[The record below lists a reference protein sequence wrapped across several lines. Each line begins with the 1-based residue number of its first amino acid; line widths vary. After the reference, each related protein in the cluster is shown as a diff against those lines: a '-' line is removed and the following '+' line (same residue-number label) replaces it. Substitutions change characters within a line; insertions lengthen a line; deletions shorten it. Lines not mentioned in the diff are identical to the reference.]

1 MLFIGKVSIFL
12 LSFRELGGIGVRIVD
27 IQVGELSLPL
37 AHPFKTALR
46 TVERLEDIVVR
57 VIGED
62 GSMGYGEA
70 PPTAVITGD
79 TKGSIL
85 CAIQDF
91 IKPAIL
97 GMDLDD
103 LPAVMEK
110 LNACMVHNTTPKAAV
125 DMALYD
131 LWGKAQGKPL
141 YQLLGGAKPAFE
153 TDITISVNPTQ
164 EMVRDSLEAVARGFH
179 ILKVKVGKEGAA
191 DVARIAAIRQAVG
204 PEIKLRVDANQGWTA
219 AESVAIIKAMEDK
232 GLDIELVEQ
241 PVPALD
247 IAGLKYVTGQVDTPI
262 LADEAVFSP
271 TDAANLIAI
280 HAADYINIKLMK
292 TGGIW
297 NALNICQ
304 LAKQHG
310 VKCMI
315 GCMLE
320 SQVSVAAAAHLC
332 AAQEVI
338 TMADLDGPSLCAT
351 PPMPGGPRFEG
362 ARITMTAD
370 PGVGV
375 RDIPCTNWR

>member
-1 MLFIGKVSIFL
+1 M
-12 LSFRELGGIGVRIVD
+12 RITA
-27 IQVGELSLPL
+27 IQVGRLSLPL

-46 TVERLEDIVVR
+46 TVDRLDDIVVR
-57 VIGED
+57 VVGEN
-62 GSMGYGEA
+62 GLEGYGEA

-91 IKPAIL
+91 ITPAIV
-97 GMDLDD
+97 GMDLEE
-103 LPAVMEK
+103 LPEVMER
-110 LNACMVHNTTPKAAV
+110 LNSCMVHNTTPKAAV

-131 LWGKAQGKPL
+131 LWAKTQGKPL
-141 YQLLGGAKPAFE
+141 YQLLGNAKTSFE
-153 TDITISVNPTQ
+153 TDITISVNPVE
-164 EMVRDSLEAVARGFH
+164 EMVKDSLEAVERGFTT
-179 ILKVKVGKEGAA
+179 LKIKVGKEGVA
-191 DVARIAAIRQAVG
+191 DVQRIAAIRQAVG
-204 PEIKLRVDANQGWTA
+204 PAVKLRVDANQGWS
-219 AESVAIIKAMEDK
+219 AEQSVAIIKTMEDK

-247 IAGLKYVTGQVDTPI
+247 IAGLKYVTGQVNTPI

-271 TDAANLIAI
+271 QDAANLIAI

-297 NALNICQ
+297 NALKICEM
-304 LAKQHG
+304 AGRYG

-332 AAQEVI
+332 ASQAVI

-351 PPMPGGPRFEG
+351 EPFPGGPRFDG
-362 ARITMTAD
+362 PTISMTED
-370 PGVGV
+370 PGIGV
-375 RDIPCTNWR
+375 RFSAQWE

>member
-1 MLFIGKVSIFL
+1 MRIA
-12 LSFRELGGIGVRIVD
+12 EL
-27 IQVGELSLPL
+27 QVGSLSLPL

-46 TVERLEDIVVR
+46 TVERIEDVVVR
-57 VIGED
+57 VIGDD

-79 TKGSIL
+79 TTGSIL
-85 CAIQDF
+85 CAIQDY
-91 IKPAIL
+91 IRPAIL
-97 GMDLDD
+97 GMELDD
-103 LPAVMEK
+103 LDAVMTK
-110 LNACMVHNTTPKAAV
+110 LNGCMVHNTTPKAAV

-131 LWGKAQGKPL
+131 LWAKGQGKPL
-141 YQLLGGAKPAFE
+141 YQLLGGAKTSFE
-153 TDITISVNPTQ
+153 TDITISVNPVD
-164 EMVRDSLEAVARGFH
+164 EMVRDSLEAVEKGFS

-191 DVARIAAIRQAVG
+191 DVERIAAIRAAVG
-204 PEIKLRVDANQGWTA
+204 ANITLRVDANQGWTA
-219 AESVAIIKAMEDK
+219 EQSVSIIKAMEDK
-232 GLDIELVEQ
+232 GLDIQLVEQ

-247 IAGLKYVTGQVDTPI
+247 LAGLKYVTGQVSTPI

-271 TDAANLIAI
+271 TDAANIIAL

-297 NALNICQ
+297 NALKICD
-304 LAKQHG
+304 LAQRHG
-310 VKCMI
+310 VECMI

-332 AAQEVI
+332 AAKGCV

-351 PPMPGGPRFEG
+351 PPLPGGPIFDG
-362 ARITMTAD
+362 AKVHMSQD

-375 RDIPCTNWR
+375 RDIPCDDWH

>member
-1 MLFIGKVSIFL
+1 M
-12 LSFRELGGIGVRIVD
+12 RITA

-46 TVERLEDIVVR
+46 TVDRLEDIVVR
-57 VIGED
+57 VVGEN
-62 GSMGYGEA
+62 GLEGYGEA

-91 IKPAIL
+91 IAPAIV
-97 GMDLDD
+97 GMDLMELDV
-103 LPAVMEK
+103 VMEK
-110 LNACMVHNTTPKAAV
+110 LNSCMVHNTTPKAAV

-131 LWGKAQGKPL
+131 LWAKTQGKPL
-141 YQLLGGAKPAFE
+141 YQLLGNARTSFE
-153 TDITISVNPTQ
+153 TDLTISVNPVE
-164 EMVRDSLEAVARGFH
+164 EMVKDSLEAVARGFST
-179 ILKVKVGKEGAA
+179 LKIKVGKDGAA
-191 DVARIAAIRQAVG
+191 DVRRIAAIREAVG
-204 PEIKLRVDANQGWTA
+204 PSIKLRVDANQGWN
-219 AESVAIIKAMEDK
+219 AEQSVAIIKTMEDK

-297 NALNICQ
+297 NALKICEM
-304 LAKQHG
+304 AKRYG

-320 SQVSVAAAAHLC
+320 SQVSVAAAAHLG
-332 AAQEVI
+332 ASQEVV

-351 PPMPGGPRFEG
+351 EPFPGGPVFDG
-362 ARITMTAD
+362 PTISMTED

-375 RDIPCTNWR
+375 RFSAQWK

>member
-1 MLFIGKVSIFL
+1 M
-12 LSFRELGGIGVRIVD
+12 RIVD

-46 TVERLEDIVVR
+46 TVDRLEDIVVR
-57 VIGED
+57 VIGEN
-62 GSMGYGEA
+62 GLEGYGEA

-79 TKGSIL
+79 TRGSIL

-97 GMDLDD
+97 GMDLED
-103 LPAVMEK
+103 LNAVMEK
-110 LNACMVHNTTPKAAV
+110 LQGCMVHNTTPKAAV

-131 LWGKAQGKPL
+131 LWAKTQGKPL
-141 YQLLGGAKPAFE
+141 YQLLGNARTSFE
-153 TDITISVNPTQ
+153 TDITISVNPVE
-164 EMVRDSLEAVARGFH
+164 EMVRDSREAVERGFTT
-179 ILKVKVGKEGAA
+179 LKIKVGKEGMA
-191 DVARIAAIRQAVG
+191 DVARIAAIREAVG
-204 PEIKLRVDANQGWTA
+204 PNVKLRVDANQGWSA
-219 AESVAIIKAMEDK
+219 QESVAIIKTMEDK
-232 GLDIELVEQ
+232 ALNIELVEQ

-247 IAGLKYVTGQVDTPI
+247 IAGLKYVTGQVETPI

-271 TDAANLIAI
+271 LDAANLIAI

-297 NALNICQ
+297 NALKICQ
-304 LAKQHG
+304 MAKQHG

-332 AAQEVI
+332 AGQEI
-338 TMADLDGPSLCAT
+338 IAMADLDGPSLCAT
-351 PPMPGGPRFEG
+351 EPFPGGPVFDG
-362 ARITMTAD
+362 ATIRMSGD

-375 RDIPCTNWR
+375 RFSTQWK